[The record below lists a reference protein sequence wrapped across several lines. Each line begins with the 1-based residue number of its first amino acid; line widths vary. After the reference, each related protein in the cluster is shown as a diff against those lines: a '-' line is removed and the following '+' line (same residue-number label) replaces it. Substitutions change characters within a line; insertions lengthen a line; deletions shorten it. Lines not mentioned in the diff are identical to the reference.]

1 MRIYPAGIKAER
13 RRTILLKTEIK
24 AEWTTESLH
33 VVLHLESHLESKVLC
48 GYMKDG
54 KSDG

>member
-1 MRIYPAGIKAER
+1 VRIYPAGIKAER